1 MGRLDGKVAFITGG
15 ARGQGRSHA
24 VMMAEEGADIITL
37 DLCEQV
43 DSVEYPMATP
53 EDLEETSRLV
63 EKTGR
68 RIVARQADVRD
79 FDAVSEVLAE
89 GLSEL
94 GRLDF
99 VLANAGIMA
108 MLGEQGRQ
116 RRAFYDSVDVLLT
129 GVFHTCEAA
138 IPVLIEQDQGGA
150 IVITSSTA
158 GLKGLAPNRKVA
170 ASGYLGYTAA
180 KHGVVGL
187 MRAYANALAP
197 HRIRCNTVHPTGVN
211 SPMVVNDA
219 FARFIEE
226 NPEGTVGMINALPV
240 ELLDVSDISKAIVFL
255 CSPDAQYIT
264 GVTLPVDAGL
274 CNK

>member
-37 DLCEQV
+37 DLCGQIE
-43 DSVEYPMATP
+43 SVEYPMATL
-53 EDLEETSRLV
+53 EDLEETARLV

-68 RIVARQADVRD
+68 RIVARRADVRD

-89 GLSEL
+89 GVAEL

-116 RRAFYDSVDVLLT
+116 RQAFYDSVDVLLT

-138 IPVLIEQDQGGA
+138 IPVLIDQGQGGA
-150 IVITSSTA
+150 IVITSSTL

-170 ASGYLGYTAA
+170 VSGYMGYTAA
-180 KHGVVGL
+180 KHGLVGL

-197 HRIRCNTVHPTGVN
+197 HSIRCNTVHPTGVN

-219 FARFIEE
+219 FPRFMEE
-226 NPEGTVGMINALPV
+226 NPEAAVGLTNPLPV
-240 ELLDVSDISKAIVFL
+240 ELLDVSDVSRAIVFL
-255 CSPDAQYIT
+255 CSSDARYIT
-264 GVTLPVDAGL
+264 GVTLPVDGGM

>member
-129 GVFHTCEAA
+129 GAFHTCEAA

>member
-37 DLCEQV
+37 DLCAQIE
-43 DSVEYPMATP
+43 SVEYPMATL

-89 GLSEL
+89 GLAEL
-94 GRLDF
+94 GRLDI

-108 MLGEQGRQ
+108 MLGEQGQQRQ
-116 RRAFYDSVDVLLT
+116 AFYDSVDVLLT

-150 IVITSSTA
+150 IVITSSTL
-158 GLKGLAPNRKVA
+158 GLKGLAPNRKTAV
-170 ASGYLGYTAA
+170 SGYMGYTAA
-180 KHGVVGL
+180 KHGLVGL

-197 HRIRCNTVHPTGVN
+197 HSIRCNTVHPTGVN
-211 SPMVVNDA
+211 SPMVVNDG
-219 FARFIEE
+219 FSRFMEE
-226 NPEGTVGMINALPV
+226 NPEAAVGLVNPLPV
-240 ELLDVSDISKAIVFL
+240 ELLDVSDVSKAILFL
-255 CSPDAQYIT
+255 CSSDAQYIT
-264 GVTLPVDAGL
+264 GVTLPVDGGM

>member
-1 MGRLDGKVAFITGG
+1 
-15 ARGQGRSHA
+15 
-24 VMMAEEGADIITL
+24 MMAEEGADIITL

-79 FDAVSEVLAE
+79 FDAVSKVLAE

-99 VLANAGIMA
+99 VLANAGIMP
-108 MLGEQGRQ
+108 MLGERGRQ
-116 RRAFYDSVDVLLT
+116 RQAFYDSVDILLT

-138 IPVLIEQDQGGA
+138 IPVMIEQDQGGA
-150 IVITSSTA
+150 IVITSSTL
-158 GLKGLAPNRKVA
+158 GLKGLAPNRKIAV
-170 ASGYLGYTAA
+170 SGYMGYTAA
-180 KHGVVGL
+180 KHGLVGL

-197 HRIRCNTVHPTGVN
+197 HSIRCNTVHPTGVN
-211 SPMVVNDA
+211 SPMVVNEA
-219 FARFIEE
+219 FPRFMEE
-226 NPEGTVGMINALPV
+226 NPEASVGLINPLPV

-264 GVTLPVDAGL
+264 GVTLPVDAGM